1 MQNDSLLFDENSSV
15 GQIDEYKESLI
26 GGLMDNDTS
35 SSNEE
40 SLLSD
45 DTMSFVELNNDV
57 MSEQEIEARRKFF
70 SNPKNQAEI
79 LLNNYLK
86 GQTILVNHSQRRA
99 LYAQFLRNAKKGK
112 YKKIFAEYI
121 DGVSKEKAD
130 ERFSKLN
137 G

>member
-15 GQIDEYKESLI
+15 DQIDEYKDSLI
-26 GGLMDNDTS
+26 GGLMNNDTQG
-35 SSNEE
+35 SNEE
-40 SLLSD
+40 SLIGD
-45 DTMSFVELNNDV
+45 DAMSFVELNNDV
-57 MSEQEIEARRKFF
+57 MSEKEIEARRKYF

-79 LLNNYLK
+79 LLNNYIK
-86 GQTILVNHSQRRA
+86 GQPILVNNNQRRA
-99 LYAQFLRNAKKGK
+99 LYSQFLRNAKKGK

-130 ERFSKLN
+130 ENFSKLN